1 MWEALGNWLTK
12 RFSSPLPILFF
23 ILGAFLIIV
32 EAVEVQLPNGT
43 FVRHDNQIGMWVFV
57 LGIVLVIVAALFQ
70 IFDQANP
77 SARKLRELG
86 EIEAQRYSTL
96 RELLNAYVI
105 LPGGLDFAAV
115 VYNGTLY
122 HDISAEQFANRLLH
136 FRVQRNLEKQT
147 QQYFALGKEIH
158 EMVDVMNTHLADLQQ
173 GTLFRVVFD
182 LEKGGVFYHHIS
194 DNCYV
199 VGATINQAAMDDNSC
214 DLEMRSLVRSVEN
227 HIITLE
233 NQ

>member
-1 MWEALGNWLTK
+1 
-12 RFSSPLPILFF
+12 
-23 ILGAFLIIV
+23 
-32 EAVEVQLPNGT
+32 
-43 FVRHDNQIGMWVFV
+43 
-57 LGIVLVIVAALFQ
+57 LFQ
-70 IFDQANP
+70 IFDNANP
-77 SARKLRELG
+77 FARKLRELG
-86 EIEAQRYSTL
+86 EIETRKYSTL

-122 HDISAEQFANRLLH
+122 HDIAAEQFAKRLLH

-158 EMVDVMNTHLADLQQ
+158 ELVDEMNSHLADLQQ

-214 DLEMRSLVRSVEN
+214 DLEMRSLVRAVED

>member
-43 FVRHDNQIGMWVFV
+43 FVRHDPQIGIWILV
-57 LGIVLVIVAALFQ
+57 LGVVLVIVAALFQ
-70 IFDQANP
+70 LFDKNDP

-86 EIEAQRYSTL
+86 DIEAQKYSTL

-122 HDISAEQFANRLLH
+122 HDISAEQFAKRLLH

-147 QQYFALGKEIH
+147 QQYFSLGNEIH
-158 EMVDVMNTHLADLQQ
+158 EMVDVMNDHLADLQQ

-199 VGATINQAAMDDNSC
+199 VGATVNQAAMDDNSC

>member
-12 RFSSPLPILFF
+12 RFSSPIPILFF
-23 ILGAFLIIV
+23 ILGAVLIII

-43 FVRHDNQIGMWVFV
+43 FVRHDSQIGVLVLV
-57 LGIVLVIVAALFQ
+57 LGVALVIVAALFQ
-70 IFDQANP
+70 VFDQSGP

-86 EIEAQRYSTL
+86 DLEAKKYATL
-96 RELLNAYVI
+96 RELLNAYVV

-122 HDISAEQFANRLLH
+122 HDISAEQFAKRLLH
-136 FRVQRNLEKQT
+136 FRVQHNLEKQT
-147 QQYFALGKEIH
+147 QQYFALGNEIH
-158 EMVDVMNTHLADLQQ
+158 ELVDEMNNRLADLQQ

>member
-23 ILGAFLIIV
+23 ILGAILIIV
-32 EAVEVQLPNGT
+32 EAVEIQLPNGT
-43 FVRHDNQIGMWVFV
+43 FVRHDSQIGVLILA

-70 IFDQANP
+70 IFDNANP
-77 SARKLRELG
+77 FARKLRELG
-86 EIEAQRYSTL
+86 EIETRKYSTL

-122 HDISAEQFANRLLH
+122 HDIAAEQFAKRLLH

-158 EMVDVMNTHLADLQQ
+158 ELV
-173 GTLFRVVFD
+173 GR
-182 LEKGGVFYHHIS
+182 ERRRY
-194 DNCYV
+194 DN
-199 VGATINQAAMDDNSC
+199 G
-214 DLEMRSLVRSVEN
+214 
-227 HIITLE
+227 
-233 NQ
+233 

>member
-43 FVRHDNQIGMWVFV
+43 FVRHDPQIGVWILV
-57 LGIVLVIVAALFQ
+57 LGVVLVIVAALFQ
-70 IFDQANP
+70 LFDKADP

-86 EIEAQRYSTL
+86 DIEAQKYSTL

-122 HDISAEQFANRLLH
+122 HDISAEQFAKRLLH

-147 QQYFALGKEIH
+147 QQYFSLGNEIH
-158 EMVDVMNTHLADLQQ
+158 EMVDVMNDHLADLQQ

-199 VGATINQAAMDDNSC
+199 VGATVNQAAMDDNSC

>member
-12 RFSSPLPILFF
+12 RFSSPIPILFF
-23 ILGAFLIIV
+23 VLGAVLIIL
-32 EAVEVQLPNGT
+32 EAVEVELPNGT
-43 FVRHDNQIGMWVFV
+43 LVRHDNQIGVWVFG
-57 LGIVLVIVAALFQ
+57 LGIMLVIVAALFQ
-70 IFDQANP
+70 IFDKSGP
-77 SARKLRELG
+77 SARKLRELSD
-86 EIEAQRYSTL
+86 IEARRFATL
-96 RELLNAYVI
+96 RELLNTYVI

-115 VYNGTLY
+115 IYNGTLY
-122 HDISAEQFANRLLH
+122 HDISAEQFAKRLLH

-147 QQYFALGKEIH
+147 QQYFGLGKEIH
-158 EMVDVMNTHLADLQQ
+158 EMVDVMNNHLADLQQ

>member
-23 ILGAFLIIV
+23 ILGAILIIV

-43 FVRHDNQIGMWVFV
+43 FVRHDPQIGVWILV
-57 LGIVLVIVAALFQ
+57 LGVALVIVAALFQ
-70 IFDQANP
+70 LFDKNDP

-86 EIEAQRYSTL
+86 DIEAQKYSTL

-122 HDISAEQFANRLLH
+122 HDISAEQFAKRLLH

-147 QQYFALGKEIH
+147 QQYFSLGNEIH
-158 EMVDVMNTHLADLQQ
+158 EMVDVINDHLADLQQ

-199 VGATINQAAMDDNSC
+199 VGATVNQAAMDDNSC

>member
-12 RFSSPLPILFF
+12 RFSSPITILFF
-23 ILGAFLIIV
+23 VLGAILIII
-32 EAVEVQLPNGT
+32 EAVEVKLPDGT
-43 FVRHDNQIGMWVFV
+43 QVMHDRQIGAWVLV
-57 LGIVLVIVAALFQ
+57 LGVVLVIVAALFQ
-70 IFDQANP
+70 LFDKSNP
-77 SARKLRELG
+77 YARKMRELG
-86 EIEAQRYSTL
+86 DIEAKRYSTL

-122 HDISAEQFANRLLH
+122 HDISAEQFAKRLLH

-158 EMVDVMNTHLADLQQ
+158 EMVDIMNDHLADLQQ

>member
-23 ILGAFLIIV
+23 ILGAILIIV
-32 EAVEVQLPNGT
+32 EAVEIQLPNGT
-43 FVRHDNQIGMWVFV
+43 FVRHDSQIGVLILA

-70 IFDQANP
+70 IFDNANP
-77 SARKLRELG
+77 FARKLRELG
-86 EIEAQRYSTL
+86 EIETRKYSTL

-122 HDISAEQFANRLLH
+122 HDIAAEQFAKRLLH

-158 EMVDVMNTHLADLQQ
+158 ELVDEMNNHLADLQQ
-173 GTLFRVVFD
+173 GMLFRVVFD

-214 DLEMRSLVRSVEN
+214 DLEMRSLVHSVES
-227 HIITLE
+227 HIVTLE

>member
-23 ILGAFLIIV
+23 ILGAILIII

-43 FVRHDNQIGMWVFV
+43 FVRHDPQIGIWILV
-57 LGIVLVIVAALFQ
+57 LGVALVIVAALFQ
-70 IFDQANP
+70 LFDKNDP

-86 EIEAQRYSTL
+86 DIEAKRYATL
-96 RELLNAYVI
+96 RELLNTYVI

-122 HDISAEQFANRLLH
+122 HDISAEQFAKRLLH

-147 QQYFALGKEIH
+147 QQYFSLGNEIH
-158 EMVDVMNTHLADLQQ
+158 ELVDAMNTRLADLQQ

-182 LEKGGVFYHHIS
+182 LEKGGIFYHHIS

-199 VGATINQAAMDDNSC
+199 VGATVNQAAMDDNSC

>member
-12 RFSSPLPILFF
+12 RFSSPLPVLFF

-32 EAVEVQLPNGT
+32 EAVEVQLPDGT
-43 FVRHDNQIGMWVFV
+43 FVRHDPKIGIWILV
-57 LGIVLVIVAALFQ
+57 LGVVLVVIAALFQ
-70 IFDQANP
+70 VFDNADP
-77 SARKLRELG
+77 SARKLRELSD
-86 EIEAQRYSTL
+86 IEAKKYSTL

-115 VYNGTLY
+115 IYNGTLY
-122 HDISAEQFANRLLH
+122 HDISAEQFAKRLLH
-136 FRVQRNLEKQT
+136 FRVRRNLEKQT
-147 QQYFALGKEIH
+147 QHCFDLGKEIH
-158 EMVDVMNTHLADLQQ
+158 EMVDVMNNHLADLQQ

-214 DLEMRSLVRSVEN
+214 DMEMRSLVRAVEN

>member
-1 MWEALGNWLTK
+1 MWDALGNWLTK
-12 RFSSPLPILFF
+12 RFSSPIPVLFF
-23 ILGAFLIIV
+23 VLGAVLIII
-32 EAVEVQLPNGT
+32 EAVEVQLPDGT
-43 FVRHDNQIGMWVFV
+43 QVMHDSQIGVWVLV
-57 LGIVLVIVAALFQ
+57 LGVVLVIVAALFQ
-70 IFDQANP
+70 IFDKSNP
-77 SARKLRELG
+77 SARKLRELVD
-86 EIEAQRYSTL
+86 IEARRYATL

-122 HDISAEQFANRLLH
+122 HDISAEQFAKRLLH

-158 EMVDVMNTHLADLQQ
+158 EMVDVMNNHLADLQQ

-214 DLEMRSLVRSVEN
+214 DLEMRSLVRSVES

>member
-1 MWEALGNWLTK
+1 M
-12 RFSSPLPILFF
+12 FF
-23 ILGAFLIIV
+23 ILGAVLIII
-32 EAVEVQLPNGT
+32 EAVEIQLPNGI
-43 FVRHDNQIGMWVFV
+43 FVRHDSQIGIWVLI
-57 LGIVLVIVAALFQ
+57 LGVALVIVAALFQ
-70 IFDQANP
+70 IFDKSGP
-77 SARKLRELG
+77 SARKLRELSD
-86 EIEAQRYSTL
+86 IEARRFATL

-122 HDISAEQFANRLLH
+122 HDISTEQFAKRLLH

-147 QQYFALGKEIH
+147 QQYFSLGKEIH
-158 EMVDVMNTHLADLQQ
+158 ELVDEMNNHLADLQQ

-214 DLEMRSLVRSVEN
+214 DLEMRSLVHSVES
-227 HIITLE
+227 HIVTLE

>member
-12 RFSSPLPILFF
+12 RFSSPLPVLFF

-32 EAVEVQLPNGT
+32 EAVEVQLPDGT
-43 FVRHDNQIGMWVFV
+43 FVRHDPKIGIWILV
-57 LGIVLVIVAALFQ
+57 LGVVLVVIAALFQ
-70 IFDQANP
+70 VFDNADP
-77 SARKLRELG
+77 SARKLRELSD
-86 EIEAQRYSTL
+86 IEAKKYSTL

-115 VYNGTLY
+115 IYNGTLY
-122 HDISAEQFANRLLH
+122 HDISAEQFAKRLLH
-136 FRVQRNLEKQT
+136 FRVRRNLEKQT
-147 QQYFALGKEIH
+147 QHYFDLGKEIH
-158 EMVDVMNTHLADLQQ
+158 EMVDVMNNHLADLQQ

-214 DLEMRSLVRSVEN
+214 DMEMRSLVRAVEN

>member
-23 ILGAFLIIV
+23 ILGAILIII

-43 FVRHDNQIGMWVFV
+43 FVRHDPQIGVWILV
-57 LGIVLVIVAALFQ
+57 LGVALVIVAALFQ
-70 IFDQANP
+70 LFDKNDP

-86 EIEAQRYSTL
+86 DIEAKRYATL
-96 RELLNAYVI
+96 RELLNTYVI

-122 HDISAEQFANRLLH
+122 HDISAEQFAKRLLH

-147 QQYFALGKEIH
+147 QQYFSLGNEIH
-158 EMVDVMNTHLADLQQ
+158 ELVDAMNTRLADLQQ

-182 LEKGGVFYHHIS
+182 LEKGGIFYHHIS

-199 VGATINQAAMDDNSC
+199 VGATVNQAAMDDNSC

>member
-1 MWEALGNWLTK
+1 MWEALGHWLTK
-12 RFSSPLPILFF
+12 RFSSPIPILFF
-23 ILGAFLIIV
+23 FLGAILIIV
-32 EAVEVQLPNGT
+32 EAVEVQLPDGT
-43 FVRHDNQIGMWVFV
+43 FVRHDPKIGVWILVV
-57 LGIVLVIVAALFQ
+57 GVVLVVVAALFQ
-70 IFDQANP
+70 VFDNAGP
-77 SARKLRELG
+77 SARKLRELSD
-86 EIEAQRYSTL
+86 IEVQKYSTL

-122 HDISAEQFANRLLH
+122 HDISAEQFAKRLLH
-136 FRVQRNLEKQT
+136 FRVRRNLEKQT

-158 EMVDVMNTHLADLQQ
+158 ELVDQMNAHLADLQQ
-173 GTLFRVVFD
+173 GTLFRMVFD
-182 LEKGGVFYHHIS
+182 LEKGGIFYHHIS

-214 DLEMRSLVRSVEN
+214 DLEMRSLVRAVES

>member
-23 ILGAFLIIV
+23 ILGAFLIII
-32 EAVEVQLPNGT
+32 EAVEIQLPNGT
-43 FVRHDNQIGMWVFV
+43 FVRHDNQIGVWILF
-57 LGIVLVIVAALFQ
+57 LGIALVIVAAGFQLF
-70 IFDQANP
+70 DKSDP
-77 SARKLRELG
+77 STRKLRELSD
-86 EIEAQRYSTL
+86 IEARRYSTL

-122 HDISAEQFANRLLH
+122 HDISAEQFAKRLLH

-158 EMVDVMNTHLADLQQ
+158 EMVDVMNNHLADLQQ

-214 DLEMRSLVRSVEN
+214 DMEMRSLVRSVEN